1 MPSILPSLQA
11 LRQAAVT
18 AGDGQW
24 DQAEVQQLTK
34 LARTGGDEFTLA
46 PAAKSFLTCELHGK
60 ATFAPGARQTLT
72 DMLAAQGAT
81 SSALAGPRHEA
92 YLAVQEGS
100 SNKFYTMVV
109 EGSTLTTRWGPIG
122 KEGQSKA
129 EAFATP
135 AEADL
140 AFVKG
145 LRGKLAKGYTA
156 ADPEALGLL
165 APSTLPT
172 AAKGGLSDLATF
184 HALSHAAQ
192 DEILDWAGS
201 ATKAGLTTT
210 GSVELSALTDP
221 THKAFAQAL
230 RDAAAEATGDFEV
243 HDDEYLR
250 VGEPRITVELYILPS
265 GQLAGG
271 EVHAFQQGV
280 ETPED
285 YGDVDY
291 DDEQLQTL
299 ADATD
304 VSWSVSGIYAA
315 GKDGELRAVRAPDY
329 MEWSGY

>member
-18 AGDGQW
+18 TGDGQW

-34 LARTGGDEFTLA
+34 LARAGGDEFTLA

-72 DMLAAQGAT
+72 DVLASQAT
-81 SSALAGPRHEA
+81 APAASVGPRHEA
-92 YLAVQEGS
+92 YLAVQEGG

-122 KEGQSKA
+122 KDGQSKA
-129 EAFATP
+129 ETFATP

-145 LRGKLAKGYTA
+145 LRGKLAKGYAA
-156 ADPEALGLL
+156 ADPEALGL
-165 APSTLPT
+165 STSSAGST
-172 AAKGGLSDLATF
+172 AKGGLSDLSAF

-192 DEILDWAGS
+192 DEILDWSGS

-221 THKAFAQAL
+221 AHKAFAQAL

-250 VGEPRITVELYILPS
+250 VGEPRVTVELYLLPN
-265 GQLAGG
+265 GEIAGG

-291 DDEQLQTL
+291 DDAQLQTL

>member
-60 ATFAPGARQTLT
+60 AAFAPGARQTLT
-72 DMLAAQGAT
+72 DVLASQAAAPAASGGA
-81 SSALAGPRHEA
+81 RHEA

-100 SNKFYTMVV
+100 SNKFYALVV

-145 LRGKLAKGYTA
+145 LRGKLAKGYAA

-165 APSTLPT
+165 APT
-172 AAKGGLSDLATF
+172 AAKGGLSDLAAF
-184 HALSHAAQ
+184 HALSHEAQ

-210 GSVELSALTDP
+210 GSVELSTLTDP
-221 THKAFAQAL
+221 AHKAFAKAL

-250 VGEPRITVELYILPS
+250 VGEPRITVELYVLPS

-291 DDEQLQTL
+291 DDAQLQTL